1 MKLTTIVATRG
12 RPSSL
17 IPTLTYTLRQM
28 TRDDSTI
35 LLCVDDDDHETI
47 AALPQLPDDPRLKI
61 SIKPREDTR
70 GAKYQRAL
78 TEAPADLYMV
88 GHDATTITTKGFD
101 QAFVNGGK
109 LFPDGIGVVCSQMA
123 NASFPALQCVTQKWV
138 DLVGYIYNPIYPFW
152 FIDHELDDLARMT
165 GRVVYTE
172 VDFEGWPHHRM
183 KTIRMRD
190 LIFWIE
196 HFDLAQPRRRLLA
209 FKIINALDEPEWRK
223 TMLRSWFHPVEKRTE
238 SIHKQLRV
246 DAPKIEFGYTDANG
260 DWHEP
265 RAEGGE
271 PDEGYLRAFEV
282 AREDRKFMLHQ
293 ISQNS
298 RRAA

>member
-1 MKLTTIVATRG
+1 LKLTTIVATRG
-12 RPSSL
+12 RLSSL
-17 IPTLTYTLRQM
+17 VPTLSYTLKM
-28 TRDDSTI
+28 LARDDSTI
-35 LLCVDDDDHETI
+35 LLCVDDDDYETRAI
-47 AALPQLPDDPRLKI
+47 LPQLPTDPRLKI
-61 SIKPREDTR
+61 SIQPREDTR

-138 DLVGYIYNPIYPFW
+138 DLVGYIYNPAYPFW

-165 GRVVYTE
+165 GRVVYTG
-172 VDFEGWPHHRM
+172 VDFEGWPHHKM

-190 LIFWIE
+190 LVFWIDY
-196 HFDLAQPRRRLLA
+196 FDLGVYRRRA
-209 FKIINALDEPEWRK
+209 MARKIINALDEPEWRK
-223 TMLRSWFHPVEKRTE
+223 NMLRSWFHPVEKRSESLHKHLRQTAHATE
-238 SIHKQLRV
+238 Y
-246 DAPKIEFGYTDANG
+246 GYTDANG
-260 DWHEP
+260 EWHEP

-271 PDEGYLRAFEV
+271 PDEGYLRAFDL
-282 AREDRKFMLHQ
+282 AREERKKMLHETMQ
-293 ISQNS
+293 LF
-298 RRAA
+298 RKAA